1 MIDDVSFFKCL
12 YVVIDS
18 VLDFGVEDF
27 YLFFIWVFFID
38 KFDGVILYI
47 VWY

>member
-1 MIDDVSFFKCL
+1 MIDDVSFFIGL
-12 YVVIDS
+12 FVVINS

-27 YLFFIWVFFID
+27 YLFFKWVFFID